1 MKNTKP
7 NFNKIDR
14 LINEKLKFIYRDE
27 KLKFNVKHYS
37 NIILDLIQKFQKDY
51 KLKSTFVSEKTIL
64 LISYGDNL
72 KVKNKAPLKVLKDF
86 FEENFQNVF
95 ETVSYTHLTLP
106 TTPYV

>member
-37 NIILDLIQKFQKDY
+37 NIIIDLY
-51 KLKSTFVSEKTIL
+51 GIL
-64 LISYGDNL
+64 CHIIID
-72 KVKNKAPLKVLKDF
+72 
-86 FEENFQNVF
+86 
-95 ETVSYTHLTLP
+95 
-106 TTPYV
+106 